1 MANAYVF
8 KIVNWRFTP
17 HFLLF
22 FVQTAYSF
30 LYFITEAAFS
40 HGLNPHV
47 YVTYRYFLGGSLVLP
62 FAYFLERKAR
72 PKMTLP
78 LFLEIFVLSL
88 LGLEVVD
95 VRNPR
100 GIAKILGTLMAL
112 GGALILAFYKGTDMQ
127 SSHDAPIHVRSNP
140 AQQKWI
146 KGSFLLAAS
155 CITWSMW
162 AIMQVYTLKKYPA
175 QLSLTAMIN
184 FLGGA
189 QSAVFAL
196 CTQHKPE
203 AWYIKF
209 DINFWCIVYAGI
221 VVCALTV
228 FLQLWCTKQKG
239 PVFVTMFNPLSTVE
253 VAILAYF
260 FFGEK
265 LRSGSLLGGAVVIV
279 GLYLVLLGKE
289 GDQDQM
295 KSQEQSSPSNGEEKD
310 SHVQIEA
317 SARRESWAA
326 GS

>member
-88 LGLEVVD
+88 LGASLTLNMYFASLKYTSPTFITSMTNTIPCLTFLLAIILRLEVVD

-203 AWYIKF
+203 AWE
-209 DINFWCIVYAGI
+209 
-221 VVCALTV
+221 L
-228 FLQLWCTKQKG
+228 
-239 PVFVTMFNPLSTVE
+239 
-253 VAILAYF
+253 
-260 FFGEK
+260 
-265 LRSGSLLGGAVVIV
+265 
-279 GLYLVLLGKE
+279 
-289 GDQDQM
+289 
-295 KSQEQSSPSNGEEKD
+295 
-310 SHVQIEA
+310 
-317 SARRESWAA
+317 
-326 GS
+326 